1 MGVNETKKPRR
12 KRVGR
17 LKTAPDSEK
26 YIARK
31 IKQVERGEEDV
42 NRAYKLV
49 IMAFMHQKAVVNGSL
64 EKRVAQLEEREKKR
78 DGKP

>member
-1 MGVNETKKPRR
+1 MGVNDTKKPRR
-12 KRVGR
+12 KRIGR
-17 LKTAPDSEK
+17 LKTASDDEK

-42 NRAYKLV
+42 NHAYKLV

-64 EKRVAQLEEREKKR
+64 EKRVAQLEEWRKQS
-78 DGKP
+78 GKP